1 MDLEL
6 AGVAERLA
14 VEFADLPSIVV
25 IDAVCTCAG
34 ECANAGPLFVEQGAR
49 ARLVAW
55 CAEPPPTATF
65 PMTADSPVGATAIA
79 TMPLQPSAADV
90 ADAIVRR

>member
-14 VEFADLPSIVV
+14 VEFADLPTVVV
-25 IDAVCTCAG
+25 IDAVCSCAG
-34 ECANAGPLFVEQGAR
+34 ECANAGPLFVEAGAR

-55 CAEPPPTATF
+55 CAEHPPTATL
-65 PMTADSPVGATAIA
+65 PTPAEVAASVVTLPRQPV
-79 TMPLQPSAADV
+79 AAEV
-90 ADAIVRR
+90 ADALP